1 MMIKSDGDRCFR
13 VGAQLPYVEKE
24 ELIGFLK
31 DNMDV
36 FAWSANEVPMINPD
50 FICHYLN
57 VNLGV
62 VPKRQPP
69 QHSSKEH
76 AKVVKEEVNKLKQ
89 ARVIKE
95 DFCPEWLANTVV
107 VKKKNRKRRVCVDFT
122 DLNKACPKDPF
133 PVPRIDQLVD
143 AMVGYPRMSFLVPFH
158 GYHLIPLPPPPSTRR
173 RNLSEPPLGIT
184 IIM

>member
-1 MMIKSDGDRCFR
+1 MIRSDGDRCFR

-36 FAWSANEVPMINPD
+36 FAWSANEVPLINPD
-50 FICHYLN
+50 FICYYLN

-89 ARVIKE
+89 ARLIKE
-95 DFCPEWLANTVV
+95 V
-107 VKKKNRKRRVCVDFT
+107 
-122 DLNKACPKDPF
+122 
-133 PVPRIDQLVD
+133 
-143 AMVGYPRMSFLVPFH
+143 
-158 GYHLIPLPPPPSTRR
+158 LP
-173 RNLSEPPLGIT
+173 
-184 IIM
+184 